1 LRLAALLFIVD
12 GVMGSRALWRACVL
26 GVALSALAIVAP
38 AHAGGEL
45 TEGEAAALES
55 GRLVVREE
63 NVDRGGHRYIGGV
76 SYILIDASPE
86 RVSAALDDVRA
97 YRQILPHTRSV
108 RWIGLSRKGDAL
120 VELEQ
125 GNAIAHGKYTVRVR
139 REPVATDNSA
149 ATVRFWLDQR
159 YAHDLVD
166 ASGFFHLEARG
177 DKTLVTYLVMI
188 DLGQGIFS
196 RLFEGKVRRA
206 ALSTPALVKSYV
218 ESHPPT

>member
-1 LRLAALLFIVD
+1 MGYRARLRTCLVGLA
-12 GVMGSRALWRACVL
+12 
-26 GVALSALAIVAP
+26 VAASALVGP
-38 AHAGGEL
+38 VHAGSEL
-45 TEGEAAALES
+45 TQAEAAALEA

-63 NVDRGGHRYIGGV
+63 NVERAGHRYIGGV
-76 SYILIDASPE
+76 SYIVIDAPAE
-86 RVSAALDDVRA
+86 RVSAALDDVRS
-97 YRQILPHTRSV
+97 YRQILPNTRSV
-108 RWIGLSRKGDAL
+108 RWIGISRKGDAL

-139 REPVATDNSA
+139 REPGRADSSA

-166 ASGFFHLEARG
+166 ANGFFHLEARG
-177 DKTLVTYLVMI
+177 DKTLLTYLVTI
-188 DLGQGIFS
+188 DLGPGIFG

-206 ALSTPALVKSYV
+206 ALSTPALVKTYV

>member
-1 LRLAALLFIVD
+1 MGNRASLRTWAAGLA
-12 GVMGSRALWRACVL
+12 
-26 GVALSALAIVAP
+26 VALSTLVVGP
-38 AHAGGEL
+38 VHAGGGEL
-45 TEGEAAALES
+45 TEAEAAALEA

-63 NVDRGGHRYIGGV
+63 NVERGGHRYIGGV
-76 SYILIDASPE
+76 SYIVIDAPPE
-86 RVSAALDDVRA
+86 RVSAALDDVRS
-97 YRQILPHTRSV
+97 YRQILPATRSV

-120 VELEQ
+120 IELEQ
-125 GNAIAHGKYTVRVR
+125 GNSIAHGKYTVRIR
-139 REPVATDNSA
+139 REPGADSAA

-166 ASGFFHLEARG
+166 ANGFFHLEARG
-177 DKTLVTYLVMI
+177 DKTLLTYLVTV
-188 DLGQGIFS
+188 DLGPSIFS